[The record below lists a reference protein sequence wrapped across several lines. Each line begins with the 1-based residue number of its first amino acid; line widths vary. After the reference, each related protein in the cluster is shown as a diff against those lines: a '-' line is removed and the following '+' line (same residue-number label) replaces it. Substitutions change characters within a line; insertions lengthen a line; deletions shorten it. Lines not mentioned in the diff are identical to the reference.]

1 MLRCDGKNKH
11 CEYFNSGMYS
21 LANDC
26 TNCNDGECTNGY
38 FLAKIGMIKESEIDS
53 YNEKKQAYN
62 N

>member
-1 MLRCDGKNKH
+1 MVKTNTVSISIVGCILW
-11 CEYFNSGMYS
+11 